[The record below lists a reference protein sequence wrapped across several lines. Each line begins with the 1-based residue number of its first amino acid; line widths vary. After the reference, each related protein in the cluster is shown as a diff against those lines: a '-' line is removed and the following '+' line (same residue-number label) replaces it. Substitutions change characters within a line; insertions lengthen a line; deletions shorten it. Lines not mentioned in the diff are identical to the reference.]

1 MKRNIL
7 ITILVIVVFGGYLG
21 YRIYM
26 DETVDVV
33 NRNADVNIS
42 ADALIAAFEK
52 DSSSAMKT
60 YMDKLVEVTGVVKAV
75 DTSGTV
81 ILGSP
86 GMESSI
92 VFSLDRR
99 HLSDHK
105 DLKAGDMVVMQ
116 GKCTGAR
123 MGEEI
128 MGISLG
134 TTIEFNFAGLKRKN
148 KI

>member
-7 ITILVIVVFGGYLG
+7 VSIMVIVIFGGYLA
-21 YRIYM
+21 YRMYS

-33 NRNADVNIS
+33 NRKADVNIS

-60 YMDKLVEVTGVVKAV
+60 YVDKVIEITGAVKTV

-81 ILGSP
+81 ILGAP
-86 GMESSI
+86 GSESSI

-99 HLSDHK
+99 HMNDYK
-105 DLKAGDMVVMQ
+105 NLKAGDAVVMQ

-128 MGISLG
+128 MGITLG
-134 TTIEFNFAGLKRKN
+134 TTIEFNFAGLKN
-148 KI
+148 KK

>member
-7 ITILVIVVFGGYLG
+7 VSIMVIVIFGGYLA
-21 YRIYM
+21 YRMYS

-33 NRNADVNIS
+33 NRKADVNIS
-42 ADALIAAFEK
+42 ADALIAAFEQ

-60 YMDKLVEVTGVVKAV
+60 YVDKVIEITGAVKTV

-81 ILGSP
+81 ILGAP
-86 GMESSI
+86 GSESSI

-99 HLSDHK
+99 HMNDYK
-105 DLKAGDMVVMQ
+105 NLKAGDAVVMQ

-128 MGISLG
+128 MGITLG
-134 TTIEFNFAGLKRKN
+134 TTIEFNFAGLKN
-148 KI
+148 KK